1 MTLLDTKSQELDDAN
16 KLKEKSIKRLYDT
29 QKAFEESLA
38 EVSSLS
44 KTNTDLIKQKQ
55 IYCSTIDGLRI
66 CVKKMQESLK
76 GSIIII
82 ITNNNNNDN
91 YHLVKDKENI
101 EKEIFMK
108 QQVHYFLYDNY

>member
-1 MTLLDTKSQELDDAN
+1 
-16 KLKEKSIKRLYDT
+16 
-29 QKAFEESLA
+29 
-38 EVSSLS
+38 
-44 KTNTDLIKQKQ
+44 
-55 IYCSTIDGLRI
+55 LRI